1 MTPARFLACLLPC
14 WLLAT
19 PALAERHALLVGVD
33 KPAEVLNTPALLGVR
48 EDIAIMIELAA
59 QWGVAPN
66 RRQVLAE
73 APDASALPTHA
84 ALASAFDRLE
94 REAQPG
100 DEVLI
105 YLSGH
110 GTQQPVTTNADHQ
123 EVDGL
128 DEVFLLRDS
137 RPWTDESGSIGNAL
151 IDNDLRLRLEA
162 LTRRGVFVWLV
173 ADSCHAGTLS
183 RSGQASGDLPHTD
196 NWVAVARRRIAPDRL
211 GINLSRW
218 VGKIKSSLPRKQSS
232 IRKRMPGLT
241 PSSADENVDMP
252 PFIAFYAVESHADA
266 LEIELRAERRRVGL
280 FTHLLMAAFQTESK
294 DRRKNPDFEELA
306 ESLFAQY
313 RSLSAT
319 VPRPVLEGSAW
330 SRPVFYGTKQ
340 P

>member
-1 MTPARFLACLLPC
+1 MTPAHLLACLLPC
-14 WLLAT
+14 WLLVT

-33 KPAEVLNTPALLGVR
+33 KPAEVLNAPALLGVR
-48 EDIAIMIELAA
+48 EDIAIMIELAD

-66 RRQVLAE
+66 RRHVLSE

-84 ALASAFDRLE
+84 ALASAFDKLD
-94 REAQPG
+94 REVQPG

-137 RPWTDESGSIGNAL
+137 TPWSDESGSIGNAL
-151 IDNDLRLRLEA
+151 IDNDLRLHLEA

-196 NWVAVARRRIAPDRL
+196 NWVALARRRIAPDRL

-218 VGKIKSSLPRKQSS
+218 VGKFKSSLPGKRSP
-232 IRKRMPGLT
+232 IRKHMPGLT
-241 PSSADENVDMP
+241 PSFADENADMP
-252 PFIAFYAVESHADA
+252 SLIAFYAVEPHAEA
-266 LEIELRAERRRVGL
+266 LEIELRADRRRVGL
-280 FTHLLMAAFQTESK
+280 FTHLLKTAFQSARQK
-294 DRRKNPDFEELA
+294 HQGNPDFEALA

-313 RSLSAT
+313 RSLPAT
-319 VPRPVLEGSAW
+319 VPRPILEGSSW
-330 SRPVFYGTKQ
+330 NKPVFPDAKQ